1 MKLFK
6 PFLAAFLFVVMGFA
20 KAEMIIDF
28 GDSSGF
34 GTAKDFVQI
43 NNIRVDTRTKIVNPF
58 APEEIQFEVITM
70 YYDVPFRFDL
80 AGMHLVPDMSGAAT
94 QTAERNCAQLTV
106 FVTNA
111 MNGSPIGNAIVT
123 VGGISKSTDV
133 SGNALFDKLPTGPI
147 SVQVTYPDFVI
158 DSKTANLACGNNG
171 TVSLSLSP
179 SVGEDALLANDL
191 RLILT
196 WGEQPVDLDAHLTG
210 PCPGLS
216 AVFINE
222 DVGFINEENRFHV
235 YWPPDLRSGC
245 DGMVNLDVD
254 DMSSFGPETITIVP
268 NPATGRLNEGI
279 YRYTVYQYQGSGTL
293 ADSASVSLLVGNY
306 PPRTFYPPLL
316 CQGNL
321 IPSLDNVTEAVELG
335 NIWKVLELHVNA
347 AGIVSVVEVNT
358 CGQEAGSAVVRSKTI
373 R

>member
-20 KAEMIIDF
+20 KADMVIDF
-28 GDSSGF
+28 GNSSGF
-34 GTAKDFVQI
+34 GTAIDFVQI

-70 YYDVPFRFDL
+70 YYDVPFRFEL

-94 QTAERNCAQLTV
+94 QNAERNCAQLTV

-111 MNGSPIGNAIVT
+111 MDGSSIGNAIVT

-133 SGNALFDKLPTGPI
+133 SSGNALFEKLPTGPI
-147 SVQVTYPDFVI
+147 SVQVTYPDFVT

-191 RLILT
+191 RIILT
-196 WGEQPVDLDAHLTG
+196 WGKQPVDLDAHLTC
-210 PCPGLS
+210 PVPGLP
-216 AVFINE
+216 A
-222 DVGFINEENRFHV
+222 GFTNEEGRDHV
-235 YWPPDLRSGC
+235 YWPPELRSGC

-254 DMSSFGPETITIVP
+254 DTSSFGPETITIVP
-268 NPATGRLNEGI
+268 HPATGRLNEGI

-293 ADSASVSLLVGNY
+293 ADSASVSLIVGNY

-316 CQGNL
+316 CQVNL
-321 IPSLDNVTEAVELG
+321 IPSLDDVTEAVESG

-347 AGIVSVVEVNT
+347 AGIVSVVDVNT
-358 CGQEAGSAVVRSKTI
+358 CGQEAGSAVVRSGKI